1 MLKALHKDVYR
12 NRLRRSLSERL
23 FDYGNVIFMVILAV
37 VMIYPFWYVL
47 IIAFNNGED
56 ARFGGIYLWPRDF
69 TLDNFN
75 YILRYPGLWQAAY
88 ITVMRCILGAS
99 LNVFICLLTAYALS
113 KRYLKGRKFI
123 IFFLLI
129 PMFFGGTIIARYIV
143 MAQLGLINN
152 FLVYIIPGAFSYF
165 TAIILRSFM
174 DGLPYEL
181 QESAMIDG
189 AGHFR
194 IFGQIVVPLLKPAIA
209 AWMFFGIVAHWL
221 DVTTT
226 VFFVSSERSLWVLQY
241 IMHRVVASAEATVI
255 INTNDPLTAA
265 MQMMYLSQ
273 NRGSFRPPTEQVIK
287 MAIIAVVTFPMLVI
301 YPFFQKFFVKGT
313 ITGAIKA

>member
-1 MLKALHKDVYR
+1 MIRIFGKSEYR
-12 NRLRRSLSERL
+12 NKLRRTTGEKIFDVCNVL
-23 FDYGNVIFMVILAV
+23 FMILMAL

-47 IIAFNNGED
+47 IIAFNNGDD
-56 ARFGGIYLWPRDF
+56 ARFGGIYLWPRTF

-75 YILRYPGLWQAAY
+75 YVLRYPGLWRAAY
-88 ITVMRCILGAS
+88 ITVMRCITGAS
-99 LNVFICLLTAYALS
+99 LSVFICLLTAYALS
-113 KRYLKGRKFI
+113 KRYLKGRKVI
-123 IFFLLI
+123 IFYLLI

-143 MAQLGLINN
+143 MAHLGLINN

-165 TAIILRSFM
+165 TAIILRSFI
-174 DGLPYEL
+174 DALPYEL
-181 QESAMIDG
+181 QESAMMDG

-194 IFGQIVVPLLKPAIA
+194 IFGQIIVPLLKPAIA
-209 AWMFFGIVAHWL
+209 AWMFFGIVSHWL

-226 VFFVSSERSLWVLQY
+226 VFFTASERSLWVLQY

-255 INTNDPLTAA
+255 ISASDPLTAA
-265 MQMMYLSQ
+265 MQMRFLSQ

-301 YPFFQKFFVKGT
+301 YPFFQRFFVKGT
-313 ITGAIKA
+313 ISGAIKA